1 MTYTENSK
9 CATKNLELINEF
21 SKFADYKDNTQNPV
35 TILHTNRKLSE
46 SKIKKIL
53 IAVTTKRISVSKL
66 IKEVKGLSTETYK
79 TFMMKIKEDTNKWK
93 DILCS

>member
-9 CATKNLELINEF
+9 YSIKNLELINEF
-21 SKFADYKDNTQNPV
+21 SKFAEYKDNTQNPV
-35 TILHTNRKLSE
+35 TILYTNRKLSE

-53 IAVTTKRISVSKL
+53 IAVTTKRISVSKFNQGG
-66 IKEVKGLSTETYK
+66 KRSTETYK
-79 TFMMKIKEDTNKWK
+79 TLIMKVKEYTNKWK